1 MRAWSGGRIVAV
13 IDWNAAVRAG
23 ARIGHAIEAHDRIG
37 STNDRALAA
46 LSEPGGEG
54 RVILAEL
61 QVAGRGRRGRTWESP
76 AGRNLTVSVALRPRL
91 DASQAGRL
99 GMAAALAVRTACEP
113 HAALAIKW
121 PNDLVTADGHKVA
134 GLLLETA
141 LRDERLAHVVIGMGL
156 NVNWPRAEM
165 PLEIGASATSL
176 LELAGHEV
184 DRVDL
189 LRRLLVSLD
198 DEVAALEHDLSPLD
212 RYRQASWLDGR
223 AVAVSLGDER
233 LEGRVLGVSEMGSL
247 VLETDAGRRV
257 LASGEVVRV
266 RDQAAVIA

>member
-1 MRAWSGGRIVAV
+1 MRAWSRGRIVAV
-13 IDWNAAVRAG
+13 IDWNAAVRPG
-23 ARIGHAIEAHDRIG
+23 ARIGHAIETHDSIG
-37 STNDRALAA
+37 STNDRALTA
-46 LSEPGGEG
+46 LSEPDGEG

-76 AGRNLTVSVALRPRL
+76 PGRNLTVSVALRPRL

-99 GMAAALAVRTACEP
+99 GMAAALALRTACEP

-121 PNDLVTADGHKVA
+121 PNDLVTADGRKVA

-141 LRDERLAHVVIGMGL
+141 LRDEHLAHVVIGMGL
-156 NVNWPRAEM
+156 NVNWRRTQMM
-165 PLEIGASATSL
+165 PEIAASATSL
-176 LELAGHEV
+176 LELTGHEV

-189 LRRLLVSLD
+189 LRCLLIALD
-198 DEVAALEHDLSPLD
+198 DEVTALERDQSPLD
-212 RYRQASWLDGR
+212 RFRQASWLDGR
-223 AVAVSLGDER
+223 AVAVSLGGER
-233 LEGRVLGVSEMGSL
+233 LEGRVLGVNEMGSL

-266 RDQAAVIA
+266 SDPAAVIA